1 MNLKNITKNL
11 QKLMMGAGLVL
22 AAMFASCSDDK
33 ETVANVAFDPN
44 APVTV
49 TDFAP
54 KTGGYQEQLLVYG
67 TNFGNDKS
75 RVKLLVGGKE
85 AVIVTMNNTTIYAY
99 IPKGV
104 QGTSIEVVLLDEN
117 GEEINRGVSSAD
129 MEFTYFRKR
138 VVGTLVGYRNEQD
151 SQGERFG
158 AFHDPSGDQELNA
171 CGFRSAG
178 CMAFD
183 PLYPNRL
190 YIVYDGMNKIVEL
203 DLEAKTHN
211 LLMSGS
217 KFQDRR
223 LRNCAFTKD
232 GQYMI
237 VSTDRDE
244 NGTHSTSLWIVR
256 RNSDGTFSDRSS
268 TSVLAAYKQCNGVA
282 VHPANGEV
290 YFNSYEKGQF
300 FRLDINKYFDV
311 LSGAGSEEGSL
322 PETWTGYFEDGC
334 FDELFQIYENQWEFN
349 ITIHPTGNYA
359 YIDVINRHYILRT
372 DYDWKAKK
380 FTQPYLIAGRSGNAG
395 YADAVGGDARFERP
409 YQGIFVKNP
418 SYAGRADEYD
428 YYVCDRLNF
437 CVRTITPDGIVR
449 TYAGHSH
456 NTDNNWWGIEEGDL
470 RTQARFRDVSGI
482 AYDEGK
488 DIFYVLDD
496 VNRRIRTIGLET
508 DDDEPETNLPDQPEE
523 GGEGEETEE

>member
-158 AFHDPSGDQELNA
+158 PFHDPSGDPELNA

-178 CMAFD
+178 CMTFD

-282 VHPANGEV
+282 VHPVNGEV

-395 YADAVGGDARFERP
+395 YSDAVGGDSRFERP

-418 SYAGRADEYD
+418 SYAGRSDEYD

-508 DDDEPETNLPDQPEE
+508 DDDEPETNVPDQPEE
-523 GGEGEETEE
+523 GGEETEE

>member
-22 AAMFASCSDDK
+22 AAVFASCSDDK
-33 ETVANVAFDPN
+33 ETIENVAFDPTK
-44 APVTV
+44 PVTV

-54 KTGGYQEQLLVYG
+54 KTGGYQEQILVYG
-67 TNFGNDKS
+67 SNFGNDKS
-75 RVKLLVGGKE
+75 RVKLFIGGKE
-85 AVIVTMNNTTIYAY
+85 AVIVSLNNSTIYAY
-99 IPKGV
+99 IPQNARGNSV
-104 QGTSIEVVLLDEN
+104 EVVLLDEN
-117 GEEINRGVSSAD
+117 GEEINRGVSPSD
-129 MEFTYFRKR
+129 VEFTYLRKR

-158 AFHDPSGDQELNA
+158 PFHDPSGNQELDA

-178 CMAFD
+178 CMTFD

-203 DLEAKTHN
+203 DLDAKMHN
-211 LLMSGS
+211 LLMSSS
-217 KFQDRR
+217 KFQNQR

-232 GQYMI
+232 GQYML
-237 VSTDRDE
+237 VSTDRAD

-268 TSVLAAYKQCNGVA
+268 TTVLAAYKQCNGVA
-282 VHPANGEV
+282 VHPNGEV

-300 FRLDINKYFDV
+300 FRLDIDKYFNTINGV
-311 LSGAGSEEGSL
+311 GSEDDSTLG
-322 PETWTGYFEDGC
+322 TWTGYVEDGC

-349 ITIHPTGNYA
+349 ITIHPSGNYA

-372 DYDWKAKK
+372 DYDWKTKK

-395 YADAVGGDARFERP
+395 YTDAVGGDSRLSTP

-418 SYAGRADEYD
+418 SYAGRTDEYD
-428 YYVCDRLNF
+428 YYVCDRGNF

-482 AYDEGK
+482 AYDESK
-488 DIFYVLDD
+488 DVFYVLDD
-496 VNRRIRTIGLET
+496 VNHRIRTIGLE
-508 DDDEPETNLPDQPEE
+508 DEEDEPVVTPDQPAE
-523 GGEGEETEE
+523 GGEGENTEE

>member
-1 MNLKNITKNL
+1 MNLKNITNNL

-33 ETVANVAFDPN
+33 ENVDNNVAFDP
-44 APVTV
+44 AKPVQV
-49 TDFAP
+49 TDFTP
-54 KTGGYQEQLLVYG
+54 KSGGYQEQMLVYG
-67 TNFGNDKS
+67 SNFGNDKS

-85 AVIVTMNNTTIYAY
+85 AVIVTLNNTTIYAY
-99 IPKGV
+99 IPKGADGSSV
-104 QGTSIEVVLLDEN
+104 EVVLLDEN
-117 GEEINRGVSSAD
+117 GEEIQRGVSPAGMD
-129 MEFTYFRKR
+129 FAYTRKR
-138 VVGTLVGYRNEQD
+138 VVGTLVGYRNED
-151 SQGERFG
+151 DTQGERFG
-158 AFHDPSGDQELNA
+158 PFHDPSGNQELAA

-178 CMAFD
+178 CMTFD

-203 DLEAKTHN
+203 DLEAKMHN
-211 LLMSGS
+211 LLMSSS
-217 KFQDRR
+217 KFGGRR
-223 LRNCAFTKD
+223 LRNCAFTLD
-232 GQYMI
+232 GQYML
-237 VSTDRDE
+237 VSTDRDD
-244 NGTHSTSLWIVR
+244 NGTHSTSVWIVR

-268 TSVLAAYKQCNGVA
+268 TTVLAAYKQCNGVA
-282 VHPANGEV
+282 VHPVNGEV

-300 FRLDINKYFDV
+300 FRLDINKYFETINNTE
-311 LSGAGSEEGSL
+311 GTSEPWS
-322 PETWTGYFEDGC
+322 GYFDEGC

-359 YIDVINRHYILRT
+359 YIDVINRHYILRA

-395 YADAVGGDARFERP
+395 YSDAVGGDSRLSTP

-418 SYAGRADEYD
+418 AYAGRADEYD
-428 YYVCDRLNF
+428 YYVCDRGNF
-437 CVRTITPDGIVR
+437 CVRSITPDGIVR

-482 AYDEGK
+482 AYDESK
-488 DIFYVLDD
+488 DEFYVLDD
-496 VNRRIRTIGLET
+496 VNRRIRTIGLES
-508 DDDEPETNLPDQPEE
+508 DDDEPTPDEPDQPEQ
-523 GGEGEETEE
+523 GGEGDVTEE

>member
-282 VHPANGEV
+282 VHPVNGEV

-418 SYAGRADEYD
+418 SYAGRSDEYD

-456 NTDNNWWGIEEGDL
+456 NTDNSWWGIEEGDL

-508 DDDEPETNLPDQPEE
+508 DDDEPETNVPDQPEE
-523 GGEGEETEE
+523 GGEETEE

>member
-282 VHPANGEV
+282 VHPVNGEV

-418 SYAGRADEYD
+418 SYAGRSDEYD
-428 YYVCDRLNF
+428 YYVCDRSNF

-508 DDDEPETNLPDQPEE
+508 DDDEPETNVPDQPEE
-523 GGEGEETEE
+523 GGEETEE